1 MVSGVVTQLV
11 TQRSLPQTSKPW
23 TAARRLIAG
32 RQVRSEGQCP
42 RGKSDMNT
50 QTPNT
55 SNAERPSADKRLRRG
70 DATIFAAVITILAT
84 IALFVASSTTTGHER
99 DHDVKQQLVESVGV
113 ATSDA
118 ISAARE
124 IGSGEIIHEATPSQ
138 PAAAVIQQRSDQA
151 LQDWR
156 QKAELAQIEID
167 TYFQGQAKK
176 ELDTAWTDAAKMVEN
191 LIIISGQVDNRAQY
205 VNRLRN
211 SLALRG
217 FSLANQQWTTLKV
230 SPVCYVSN
238 SCTTNFHADFTA
250 ACEQLAQDI
259 QTYLLSDL
267 MVKIQHQNTIFQP
280 WICAHSVV
288 CNL

>member
-1 MVSGVVTQLV
+1 MSTQ
-11 TQRSLPQTSKPW
+11 
-23 TAARRLIAG
+23 G
-32 RQVRSEGQCP
+32 
-42 RGKSDMNT
+42 
-50 QTPNT
+50 PNT
-55 SNAERPSADKRLRRG
+55 SSMGASNAGKKLRRG
-70 DATIFAAVITILAT
+70 DATILAAVITILAT
-84 IALFVASSTTTGHER
+84 VALFVASLTATGHER
-99 DHDVKQQLVESVGV
+99 DHDVKQQLVESIGI

-167 TYFQGQAKK
+167 TYFQGQARK
-176 ELDTAWTDAAKMVEN
+176 ELNTAWTDAAKMVEN
-191 LIIISGQVDNRAQY
+191 LIIISGQVDGRAQY

-211 SLALRG
+211 SLTRRG
-217 FSLANQQWTTLKV
+217 FSLTNQQWATLKI

-238 SCTTNFHADFTA
+238 SCTTNFHTDFTA

-267 MVKIQHQNTIFQP
+267 TVKIQYRNTIFQP
-280 WICAHSVV
+280 WICAHTVV
-288 CNL
+288 CDL